1 MHWVGLELLVFFE
14 LDLALAVGVFILT
27 MLRGQYWLVMLLSL

>member
-14 LDLALAVGVFILT
+14 LDLALAVGVFCFKIFIA
-27 MLRGQYWLVMLLSL
+27 